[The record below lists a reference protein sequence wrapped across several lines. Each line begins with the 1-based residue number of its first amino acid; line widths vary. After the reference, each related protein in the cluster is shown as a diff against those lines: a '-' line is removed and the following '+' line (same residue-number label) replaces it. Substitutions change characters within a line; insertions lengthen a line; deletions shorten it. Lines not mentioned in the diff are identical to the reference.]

1 MVGITIIYPQ
11 SGKKWEIRV
20 AVFSHLRTFVYPE
33 NNLSPLHPGMNF
45 LSGEYE
51 CKMDPKGRLVL
62 PAKIKTNLPE
72 ASGNQVVLTRGF
84 EPCLILYPRTEWKV
98 IYDKVAGLNEFNEEY
113 RHFQRNFFRGNTEIE
128 LDNTGRFIIPRTMA
142 RYAEIDKE
150 AIVVGLGNRV
160 EIWNPDKY
168 EEYLI
173 KDQQDFSQLAQKFL
187 GGQAPQP
194 TGSL

>member
-1 MVGITIIYPQ
+1 
-11 SGKKWEIRV
+11 
-20 AVFSHLRTFVYPE
+20 
-33 NNLSPLHPGMNF
+33 MNF

-62 PAKIKTNLPE
+62 PAKIKSNLPE
-72 ASGNQVVLTRGF
+72 ESGNHVVLTRGF

-98 IYDKVAGLNEFNEEY
+98 IYDKVAGLNEFNEEF

-128 LDNTGRFIIPRTMA
+128 LDNTARFIIPRTMA
-142 RYAEIDKE
+142 RYAEIEKE

-168 EEYLI
+168 EDFLI

-187 GGQAPQP
+187 GDQATPQP
-194 TGSL
+194 AGL